1 MFTTVYRAPLTSG
14 VWRATIPLEGC
25 MDKDK
30 ILPEVEIEALK
41 KQVGELSRESAAY
54 RTGRNDALRKAHAYG
69 TIIKA
74 HNIDVTSVSDT
85 ALQALPIEN
94 GKVDGVFAYSPPE
107 VQVSTK
113 RDPNAVQ
120 KDSQGLTMDDVKKM
134 SPQDINANWKEV
146 SGLLSTSA

>member
-1 MFTTVYRAPLTSG
+1 
-14 VWRATIPLEGC
+14 

-54 RTGRNDALRKAHAYG
+54 RTARNDALRKAHAYG

-74 HNIDVTSVSDT
+74 HNINIDSVSDT
-85 ALQALPIEN
+85 ALQALPIDN
-94 GKVDGVFAYSPPE
+94 GKVDGVFTYSPPE
-107 VQVSTK
+107 VKVSTK

-146 SGLLSTSA
+146 SGLLSTPA